1 MEITKNKNATI
12 KKQSS
17 VGCFSM
23 FTLSFSITFIPAF
36 LTNRQELISR
46 GLLVPALFLAE
57 FLILVPLYFIFSRKR
72 EGLGRGSFRLD
83 VFFTLFSLI
92 MIIQL
97 FVPYLLAVRKTEE
110 WMISQMSFSGAI
122 LWINIFSSVLL
133 VPVYEEIVF
142 RGCLFNSFKFWFN
155 DNIYTSAIV
164 TSVIFSALHLQY
176 TDFRTFLMLFL
187 VSLVLISAKIK
198 SNGLLMPI
206 LLHMS
211 MNAVIAGIQYLASIS
226 YTH

>member
-1 MEITKNKNATI
+1 
-12 KKQSS
+12 
-17 VGCFSM
+17 M
-23 FTLSFSITFIPAF
+23 FTLLFAITLISAFI
-36 LTNRQELISR
+36 TNKQELISR

-57 FLILVPLYFIFSRKR
+57 FLILVSLHFIFFRKR

-110 WMISQMSFSGAI
+110 WIVSQMSFSGAI
-122 LWINIFSSVLL
+122 LWIKIFSSVFL

-142 RGCLFNSFKFWFN
+142 RGCLFNSFKLWFH
-155 DNIYTSAIV
+155 DNIYIPAIV
-164 TSVIFSALHLQY
+164 TSVIISALHLQY
-176 TDFRTFLMLFL
+176 TYFRTFLMLFL

-206 LLHMS
+206 LLHIA
-211 MNAVIAGIQYLASIS
+211 MNVAIAGIQYLAYIN
-226 YTH
+226 

>member
-1 MEITKNKNATI
+1 MKITKNKNATI

-57 FLILVPLYFIFSRKR
+57 FLILVPLYFIFFRKR

-110 WMISQMSFSGAI
+110 WMIS
-122 LWINIFSSVLL
+122 
-133 VPVYEEIVF
+133 
-142 RGCLFNSFKFWFN
+142 
-155 DNIYTSAIV
+155 
-164 TSVIFSALHLQY
+164 
-176 TDFRTFLMLFL
+176 
-187 VSLVLISAKIK
+187 
-198 SNGLLMPI
+198 
-206 LLHMS
+206 
-211 MNAVIAGIQYLASIS
+211 
-226 YTH
+226 

>member
-46 GLLVPALFLAE
+46 GLLVP
-57 FLILVPLYFIFSRKR
+57 
-72 EGLGRGSFRLD
+72 
-83 VFFTLFSLI
+83 
-92 MIIQL
+92 
-97 FVPYLLAVRKTEE
+97 
-110 WMISQMSFSGAI
+110 
-122 LWINIFSSVLL
+122 
-133 VPVYEEIVF
+133 VYEEIVF

-155 DNIYTSAIV
+155 DNIYISAIV

-198 SNGLLMPI
+198 SDGLLMPI

>member
-57 FLILVPLYFIFSRKR
+57 FLILVPLYFIFFRKR

-110 WMISQMSFSGAI
+110 WMISQMSFSGTI

-155 DNIYTSAIV
+155 DNIYISAIV

-176 TDFRTFLMLFL
+176 TDFRTFLML
-187 VSLVLISAKIK
+187 
-198 SNGLLMPI
+198 
-206 LLHMS
+206 
-211 MNAVIAGIQYLASIS
+211 
-226 YTH
+226 

>member
-1 MEITKNKNATI
+1 
-12 KKQSS
+12 
-17 VGCFSM
+17 
-23 FTLSFSITFIPAF
+23 
-36 LTNRQELISR
+36 
-46 GLLVPALFLAE
+46 
-57 FLILVPLYFIFSRKR
+57 
-72 EGLGRGSFRLD
+72 FRLD

-176 TDFRTFLMLFL
+176 TDFHTFLMLFL

>member
-1 MEITKNKNATI
+1 MEMTKNKNATI

-17 VGCFSM
+17 AGCFSM
-23 FTLSFSITFIPAF
+23 FTLSFAITLISAFI
-36 LTNRQELISR
+36 TNKQELISR

-57 FLILVPLYFIFSRKR
+57 FLILVPLYFIFFRKR

-92 MIIQL
+92 IIQL

-142 RGCLFNSFKFWFN
+142 RGCLFNSFKLWFH
-155 DNIYTSAIV
+155 DNIYIPAIV
-164 TSVIFSALHLQY
+164 TSVIISALHLQY
-176 TDFRTFLMLFL
+176 TYFRTFLMLFL

-206 LLHMS
+206 LLHIA
-211 MNAVIAGIQYLASIS
+211 MNVAIAGIQYLAYIN
-226 YTH
+226 

>member
-1 MEITKNKNATI
+1 
-12 KKQSS
+12 
-17 VGCFSM
+17 
-23 FTLSFSITFIPAF
+23 
-36 LTNRQELISR
+36 
-46 GLLVPALFLAE
+46 
-57 FLILVPLYFIFSRKR
+57 
-72 EGLGRGSFRLD
+72 
-83 VFFTLFSLI
+83 
-92 MIIQL
+92 
-97 FVPYLLAVRKTEE
+97 LAVRKTEE

-155 DNIYTSAIV
+155 DNIYISAIV

-187 VSLVLISAKIK
+187 ISLVLISAKIK

-206 LLHMS
+206 LLHMA
-211 MNAVIAGIQYLASIS
+211 MNAV
-226 YTH
+226 

>member
-1 MEITKNKNATI
+1 
-12 KKQSS
+12 
-17 VGCFSM
+17 
-23 FTLSFSITFIPAF
+23 
-36 LTNRQELISR
+36 
-46 GLLVPALFLAE
+46 
-57 FLILVPLYFIFSRKR
+57 
-72 EGLGRGSFRLD
+72 
-83 VFFTLFSLI
+83 
-92 MIIQL
+92 
-97 FVPYLLAVRKTEE
+97 
-110 WMISQMSFSGAI
+110 GAI

-155 DNIYTSAIV
+155 DNICISAIV

-211 MNAVIAGIQYLASIS
+211 MNAVIAGIQYLAYIS

>member
-57 FLILVPLYFIFSRKR
+57 FLILVPLYFIFFRKR

-155 DNIYTSAIV
+155 DNICISAIV
-164 TSVIFSALHLQY
+164 TSVIFSALHL
-176 TDFRTFLMLFL
+176 
-187 VSLVLISAKIK
+187 
-198 SNGLLMPI
+198 
-206 LLHMS
+206 
-211 MNAVIAGIQYLASIS
+211 
-226 YTH
+226 

>member
-1 MEITKNKNATI
+1 
-12 KKQSS
+12 
-17 VGCFSM
+17 
-23 FTLSFSITFIPAF
+23 
-36 LTNRQELISR
+36 
-46 GLLVPALFLAE
+46 
-57 FLILVPLYFIFSRKR
+57 
-72 EGLGRGSFRLD
+72 
-83 VFFTLFSLI
+83 

-110 WMISQMSFSGAI
+110 WMISQMSFSEPFYG
-122 LWINIFSSVLL
+122 LIFLL
-133 VPVYEEIVF
+133 YFYVPVYEEIVF

-176 TDFRTFLMLFL
+176 TDFHTFLMLFL
-187 VSLVLISAKIK
+187 VSLVLISAQIK

>member
-1 MEITKNKNATI
+1 
-12 KKQSS
+12 
-17 VGCFSM
+17 
-23 FTLSFSITFIPAF
+23 
-36 LTNRQELISR
+36 
-46 GLLVPALFLAE
+46 
-57 FLILVPLYFIFSRKR
+57 
-72 EGLGRGSFRLD
+72 
-83 VFFTLFSLI
+83 

-187 VSLVLISAKIK
+187 ISLVLISAKIK

-206 LLHMS
+206 LLHMA
-211 MNAVIAGIQYLASIS
+211 MNAVITGIQYTLQYHITVWNCYYEISITPEVGKRS
-226 YTH
+226 K

>member
-1 MEITKNKNATI
+1 
-12 KKQSS
+12 
-17 VGCFSM
+17 
-23 FTLSFSITFIPAF
+23 
-36 LTNRQELISR
+36 
-46 GLLVPALFLAE
+46 
-57 FLILVPLYFIFSRKR
+57 
-72 EGLGRGSFRLD
+72 
-83 VFFTLFSLI
+83 

-110 WMISQMSFSGAI
+110 WMISQMFFSGAI

-155 DNIYTSAIV
+155 DNIYISAIV

-187 VSLVLISAKIK
+187 ISLVLISAKIK

-206 LLHMS
+206 LLHMA
-211 MNAVIAGIQYLASIS
+211 MNAVITGIQYTLLDWTPESPDNQ
-226 YTH
+226 YHLNK

>member
-1 MEITKNKNATI
+1 
-12 KKQSS
+12 
-17 VGCFSM
+17 M
-23 FTLSFSITFIPAF
+23 FTLLFAITLISAFI
-36 LTNRQELISR
+36 TNKQELISR

-57 FLILVPLYFIFSRKR
+57 FLILVSLHFIFFRKR
-72 EGLGRGSFRLD
+72 EELGRGSFRLD

-110 WMISQMSFSGAI
+110 WMISQMSFSGTI
-122 LWINIFSSVLL
+122 LWIKIFSSVFL

-142 RGCLFNSFKFWFN
+142 RGCLFNSFKLWFH
-155 DNIYTSAIV
+155 DNIYIPAIV
-164 TSVIFSALHLQY
+164 TSVIISALHLQY
-176 TDFRTFLMLFL
+176 TYFRTFLMLFL

-206 LLHMS
+206 LLHMA
-211 MNAVIAGIQYLASIS
+211 MNVAIAGIQYLAYIN
-226 YTH
+226 